1 MLTFD
6 RKTWNIKTRSTHRS
20 TRKINM
26 RIVSL
31 IPGAVLGGVIHS
43 NEPIEETLEDHLEG
57 IQGDIKYT
65 PCQAAKMRRH
75 GIEIPESS
83 IENGIDDDEYCD
95 QMQDDI
101 IAPRGALDGSANYW
115 KDNFNQLTNRYE
127 VPYMFDG
134 THSEEQKNTIRA
146 KLAEFKSKTCVDL
159 VELPWE
165 EGDGPFGGKYQNV
178 LSVSFTC
185 HSFSGASFLT

>member
-1 MLTFD
+1 
-6 RKTWNIKTRSTHRS
+6 
-20 TRKINM
+20 M
-26 RIVSL
+26 RIISL

-43 NEPIEETLEDHLEG
+43 NEPIEETLDDPLEG
-57 IQGDIKYT
+57 IQGDIRYT

-101 IAPRGALDGSANYW
+101 AAPGGALDGSANYW

-134 THSEEQKNTIRA
+134 TFSEKRKPHFRA
-146 KLAEFKSKTCVDL
+146 KLAEFKEKTCVDL
-159 VELPWE
+159 IELPWE
-165 EGDGPFGGKYQNV
+165 EGNGPFGGKYKNV
-178 LSVSFTC
+178 FSVSFIDIILFWDFLLIHSNAELTC
-185 HSFSGASFLT
+185 HI

>member
-1 MLTFD
+1 
-6 RKTWNIKTRSTHRS
+6 
-20 TRKINM
+20 M
-26 RIVSL
+26 RLISL

-43 NEPIEETLEDHLEG
+43 NEPTKEIFDDPLEG
-57 IQGDIKYT
+57 IQGDIRYT
-65 PCQAAKMRRH
+65 PCQAAKMRRN

-95 QMQDDI
+95 QMQDVA
-101 IAPRGALDGSANYW
+101 APRGALGGSANYW
-115 KDNFNQLTNRYE
+115 KDNFNFVTNKYE
-127 VPYMFDG
+127 VPYMFDE

-165 EGDGPFGGKYQNV
+165 EGYGPFGGKYENV
-178 LSVSFTC
+178 FSVS
-185 HSFSGASFLT
+185 SFL

>member
-1 MLTFD
+1 
-6 RKTWNIKTRSTHRS
+6 
-20 TRKINM
+20 M
-26 RIVSL
+26 RIISL

-43 NEPIEETLEDHLEG
+43 NEPIEETLEDPLEG
-57 IQGDIKYT
+57 IQGDIRYT
-65 PCQAAKMRRH
+65 PCQAAKMRRR

-101 IAPRGALDGSANYW
+101 AAPRGALDGSANYW

-178 LSVSFTC
+178 FSVSFTC
-185 HSFSGASFLT
+185 HSFSLIKKTNLVYLSLQGRLLVAGHMSENQ